1 MSAGRERP
9 SEAASRQAFEAVLG
23 RVQNPARL
31 VGGENGAG
39 AGFDPGHEETR
50 VALAFPDSYEVG
62 ISNQAVQILYHL
74 ARGVAGVGVER
85 VYLPWVDAI
94 AELRAGGI
102 PLMTLETWTPV
113 RNTHVLGVTLQHE
126 LNYTNLLEL
135 LDLSGIAVGSA
146 DRGEGDPLVVAGG
159 PATANFWPVARFVD
173 AFVLGDGEEAFVE
186 VVEAVRDGRE
196 SGLARIGL
204 KTRLADLPGVFV
216 PGVSTKV
223 DRRVLPSMRDAPF
236 PEACL
241 VPLTAGVHDRA
252 WVEVMRGCTRGCR
265 FCQAGMWYRPVRER
279 SAREVVDLAGRELTA
294 TGHEELSLGSLSTT
308 DYSGIEEVL
317 ERLARE
323 HPQVR
328 VNLPSLRVDSAAVRL
343 GHLTSPTS
351 SSVTLAPEAGSQR
364 LRDVVNKNVSEADI
378 LDAAREAFG
387 SGHSTLKLYFM
398 IGLPTETDDDVEA
411 IVTLV
416 GRIRALGRAALGS
429 KAGRLQ
435 LKVSVTNFIP
445 KPFTPFQ
452 WAAMAGRETLAR
464 RQQILL
470 RGLRPF
476 KVRPALHDITWSY
489 VEAVLARGGGD
500 IGVVVEQAWRGGAR
514 FDSWTD
520 QRRLEAWEAA
530 FANGE
535 SNPEAVATT
544 PLDLDA
550 PLPWDV
556 VEGSV
561 VSRAFLES
569 EWRRALS
576 GQTTVDCRWEGCYDC
591 GACGT
596 ALLPDLAGALTSEAH
611 ATATGTGS
619 PPEPAQRVVRGGS
632 LSYLLGFAVG
642 GRGVYLGHLDTVE
655 VLRRAVRRAG
665 GRLALSA
672 GLRPKAQLAVVL
684 PRAVGVSSAVELCQ
698 FTLAAFPSDDFV
710 ERLAAALPPGFSL
723 VSLTSYHNRRA
734 AAARVAG
741 VRYRAIALLPAGQ
754 PDALSVVD
762 REALD
767 DAARRYTCSE
777 EMVVERIR
785 LGQRRSVDVRA
796 YVEQFSA
803 EPIPAGIRLDFRARV
818 TPLGTA
824 RPEEVVRVLGLLLG
838 MELVV
843 GSVER
848 TAIDLV

>member
-9 SEAASRQAFEAVLG
+9 GEAVSRQAFEAVLG

-31 VGGENGAG
+31 VGGESGAG
-39 AGFDPGHEETR
+39 AGFDPGEEETR
-50 VALAFPDSYEVG
+50 VVLAFPDSYEVG
-62 ISNQAVQILYHL
+62 ISNQAVQILYYL
-74 ARGVAGVGVER
+74 ARGISRVGVER

-94 AELRAGGI
+94 AELRLGGI

-113 RNTHVLGVTLQHE
+113 RNAHVVGVSLQHE

-135 LDLSGIAVGSA
+135 LDLSGIAVRSA
-146 DRGEGDPLVVAGG
+146 DRGESDPLVVAGG
-159 PATANFWPVARFVD
+159 PATADFWPVARFVD

-196 SGLARIGL
+196 AGLSRGGL
-204 KTRLADLPGVFV
+204 KERLADLAGVFV
-216 PGVSTKV
+216 PGVSVTV
-223 DRRVLPSMRDAPF
+223 ERRVLPSMHGAPY

-279 SAREVVDLAGRELTA
+279 SAREVVDLAGRELVA

-308 DYSGIEEVL
+308 DYSGVEEVL

-343 GHLTSPTS
+343 GHLTSPTGAS
-351 SSVTLAPEAGSQR
+351 LTLAPEAGSQR

-378 LDAAREAFG
+378 LDAAREAFA
-387 SGHSTLKLYFM
+387 SGHTTLKLYFM

-411 IVTLV
+411 IVILV

-452 WAAMAGRETLAR
+452 WAAMADRATLTR

-476 KVRPALHDITWSY
+476 KVRPALHDISWSY
-489 VEAVLARGGGD
+489 VEAVLARGGD
-500 IGVVVEQAWRGGAR
+500 DVGVVVEEAWHGGAR

-520 QRRLEAWEAA
+520 QRRLDAWEAA
-530 FANGE
+530 FAGAG
-535 SNPEAVATT
+535 SGPEIIATT
-544 PLDLDA
+544 PLDVDA

-576 GQTTVDCRWEGCYDC
+576 GQSTVDCRWEGCYDC

-596 ALLPDLAGALTSEAH
+596 ALSPDLVGEPTSEAV
-611 ATATGTGS
+611 ARVAAIG
-619 PPEPAQRVVRGGS
+619 PPAESGDRVVRGGP
-632 LSYLLGFAVG
+632 LSYLLSFAVG

-665 GRLALSA
+665 GRLAMSA

-684 PRAVGVSSAVELCQ
+684 PRAVGVSSSVEICQ
-698 FTLAAFPSDDFV
+698 FTLATFPPEHFV

-723 VSLTSYHNRRA
+723 VSVTSYHNRRA

-741 VRYRAIALLPAGQ
+741 VRYSVAALLPAG
-754 PDALSVVD
+754 PYCALPAVG
-762 REALD
+762 REALEE
-767 DAARRYTCSE
+767 AARRYTCSE

-796 YVEQFSA
+796 YVERFAA
-803 EPIPAGIRLDFRARV
+803 EPIPEGIQLDFRARV
-818 TPLGTA
+818 TPLGTV

-838 MELVV
+838 IELVV

-848 TAIDLV
+848 TAIDLE